1 MNGKQSFA
9 PAHSLRLAG
18 FPSSGLTFVGSQLL
32 LIHGHEVQVVQ
43 VVFVAV
49 VWGRG
54 VGSVGHACVAG
65 RRPFWS
71 CSELAPEMAQLICVK
86 SSKYVC
92 GSPGSRPAH
101 LSEPWGGEE
110 GWGGVPVIFR
120 VQVEWSILP
129 GLMQLQNKHSY
140 QAGAWGPCASPG
152 WPSASGQENI
162 SPLGPSKDKMWTRTR
177 KDNHCGP

>member
-1 MNGKQSFA
+1 MNGEQSFA
-9 PAHSLRLAG
+9 PTPSLRMAG

-49 VWGRG
+49 VRGRG
-54 VGSVGHACVAG
+54 VGSVGHASVAG
-65 RRPFWS
+65 RWPFRS
-71 CSELAPEMAQLICVK
+71 YSELAREMAQLICVK

-110 GWGGVPVIFR
+110 GWGMCLSSLEFK
-120 VQVEWSILP
+120 WSD
-129 GLMQLQNKHSY
+129 
-140 QAGAWGPCASPG
+140 
-152 WPSASGQENI
+152 PSCLA
-162 SPLGPSKDKMWTRTR
+162 
-177 KDNHCGP
+177 